1 MHFTKQVSAVHY
13 YSRVLTAVVS
23 QRRAAVVGLGFGL
36 IVICKLM
43 VATAMAVSQ
52 IVPF

>member
-1 MHFTKQVSAVHY
+1 MHFTKQVSAEHY
-13 YSRVLTAVVS
+13 YSRVLTTVVS
-23 QRRAAVVGLGFGL
+23 QRQVAAVGLSFGL

-43 VATAMAVSQ
+43 VATAMVASQ